1 MAYRIEY
8 GPATPPQYIKRPKL
22 LKLQIMTAVCL
33 LLFTLLVRQAFP
45 AGADKLRQILLPGT
59 PGVTQQA
66 LDTLMG
72 NLRDGAPVG
81 DSLTAFCQYMIDHDE
96 ALSD

>member
-66 LDTLMG
+66 LDHLMG
-72 NLRDGAPVG
+72 GLREGAPIG
-81 DSLTAFCQYMIDHDE
+81 DSITAFCQYIIDHDE
-96 ALSD
+96 ALSG